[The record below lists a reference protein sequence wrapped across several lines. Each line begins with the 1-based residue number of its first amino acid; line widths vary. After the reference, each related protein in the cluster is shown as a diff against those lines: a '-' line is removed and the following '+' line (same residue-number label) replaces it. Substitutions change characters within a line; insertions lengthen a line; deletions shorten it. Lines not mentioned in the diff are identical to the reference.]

1 MQKRVQIKNLI
12 QDQVPEYVRDQYPE
26 FVEFLV
32 DYYRTLED
40 PGGPLDII
48 NNIDSYTE
56 LDQLAELTYKTDTT
70 ASVGYSTNIVNVSD
84 TFGFPNRNGL
94 IKLDNELIHYK
105 SKNSTSF
112 IGCSR
117 GFSGITSYYSSEST
131 PPDFETSVV
140 GVHTSGTHVFNLNSL
155 FLVELYKKYKK
166 QYAPGFDDLQFF
178 EAINEKVAVANLKDF
193 YAAKGANSSF
203 EVLFKLLYGVDVDII
218 KPRDFLIQPSD
229 ADYRITRDLVVERLL
244 GDPNDLVNRTLYQ
257 DPTDIIQK
265 AAGTITDVEKIFR
278 DGEEYYRLSLDY
290 NPELETFVF
299 TVHPKTRVT
308 NAVSVGQTYIDV
320 DSTLSFQNEGIVTLF
335 DNDVEYQVEYTS
347 KSSTQFFGVVSP
359 VELTLNQPITTS
371 DYAYAIVDE
380 DGNEVRVKI
389 TGVLGD
395 LEYSR
400 EDSFYYQA
408 EDQIE
413 IVSLGTDSDEYK
425 NKNWIINST
434 PEYDI
439 EELTQVSLKLNGAAQ
454 YRVKTYDP
462 HIFTLGDIGTVIGS
476 DNTTYEIFVIAVSD
490 QYEFDINLTTVINTA
505 QVKYTIRKGISKTKS
520 TTNPELNIMSAN
532 VQNVYV
538 DNLDTYIVASSLP
551 DYYNTPINVEDLS
564 IIFSGQF
571 DGESINIGA
580 NAYTTGDAIYYSYN
594 NNIGLDIVEGQY
606 FVYKENASTIK
617 LATSR
622 SNIRSGVFARVFGT
636 VTNNKFELIKFQ
648 GQSLQSQDIIRKFSP
663 PKPADN
669 LEEAITVPGNIG
681 MLSNGVEIINYKSSD
696 TMYYGPIESIDI
708 SAPGESNYDVIN
720 PPILT
725 IDDNTGLGNASY
737 GTGAEAV
744 VNVSG
749 SLNRINIIDKGYDY
763 VENPKV
769 TISGGNGTS
778 AEAKCNLSKVIHSVS
793 FNAGSLYDNLDLSA
807 NSITFAEDHRFRD
820 LEKVVYSRENQDS
833 IGGLVDD
840 SIYYVKKIDATTI
853 KLHSTL
859 DAALVGVN
867 TVSFISYGDGLQRIT
882 SFEKKNVIS
891 SIEVVNPG
899 EGYTNKTLFFNLNQV
914 NKYTNSIE
922 YKNHG
927 YKNREII
934 LIDSDGTLP
943 TGISSTSEYFV
954 NVIDKDTFKI
964 AESRPVGIGS
974 TLPADY
980 NYSNKR
986 FVEFTDGGQG
996 VHNIKY
1002 RPIKVSLEA
1011 PIGITTTAGQ
1021 NFFAQIQ
1028 PVFTGN
1034 IVSISMKETGIRY
1047 GDPDVL
1053 NYNRQPEF
1061 TLSSGSMAQL
1071 SAIVSSAGVIIGI
1084 IVNNGGI
1091 EYNSPPEIKILGE
1104 GSGAILTP
1112 IIVDGSI
1119 TEVKIIDGGFGYV
1132 QVDTTLQV
1140 IPTGFGAQFRANI
1153 KSWSINL
1160 VERIL
1165 QSEKLNPDDGIITS
1179 ALTLEK
1185 GLQYVHA
1192 YPGREF
1198 RRKVLGTSINI
1209 AGDTIYRD
1217 DIESDTNAVL
1227 YHSPII
1233 GWAYD
1238 GNPIYG
1244 PYGYAD
1250 KEGGEVKRIESGYG
1264 LDLGTNRPDT
1274 AQFPAGIFLED
1285 YNFVGDGDLDIHN
1298 GRYCK
1303 TPEFPDGIYAYFST
1317 INSTTEST
1325 GPLNG
1330 YKKPV
1335 FPYMVGNSFKSKP
1348 IEYNFD
1354 RLSNTLFFD
1363 LNQSGWIRYT
1373 GHLGLLNRRTK
1384 YTGFLQPDDFS
1395 QGYTEIEDTSAGQV
1409 TDLTIVSR
1417 GDNYALADQ
1426 IFFDNSN
1433 TGGSGAYARISRLGG
1448 KTVDNIQYNEF
1459 ILDNVQFTQF
1469 KSDGRFVGFGSTSH
1483 DFKDGDIISIQ
1494 NLNILSTKF
1503 GSNYPIGV
1511 TTNTLVLSGD
1521 VGNAAATGIVTY
1533 FNVSGNLTFPT
1544 LSTNDLYLI
1553 DSELVKILSIST
1565 LDGRVRV
1572 QREINGTS
1580 GIHTTGSDII
1590 EQTRKLTVTTGFST
1604 STDYKLDRT
1613 YYFSPEE
1620 SVIIPTENLLLYSDP
1635 TTAGITTQWNYYT
1648 VGVGTGSVVFYDVTA
1663 PDGSTEAAKVSLG
1676 STTGNTDGFGIQY
1689 ESVGLSADNYM
1700 VSVFLRGNTGGEE
1713 IYIILDDG
1721 LTFHNQKVT
1730 VTRDW
1735 KRYSFVASTSAGGH
1749 RVKIGTLG
1757 TENLTLNSAPTVYVW
1772 GAQVEQGSLRSTYYS
1787 TQGSAV
1793 VRSDNESGLLYL
1805 SNPGASQ
1812 ESLITP
1818 RLNTIFLPN
1827 HGFKTN
1833 DLLTYNVGAG
1843 GSAFTVGIAGTTQ
1856 SLVNNQKVYIAAYDA
1871 NSIGISTAKVG
1882 IGSTGGFVG
1891 VGSESLALY
1900 TFSDYGG
1907 GEIHSFTTN
1916 EDLTITADVYKK
1928 SATVTTKIP
1937 HGLNDG
1943 DNTIINVTSGI
1954 QTSIKIAYDDINRR
1968 MVVNPKNF
1976 IDSDV
1981 DIIRNSINIT
1991 NHGFKNGEKVI
2002 FNSSSPPQGLTNSS
2016 IYHAIKLDDNTICLS
2031 NYYYEVISSNE
2042 DVEIIDLGTQSFGS
2056 LSLINPELSG
2066 VRDSTLIFD
2075 LSDQTLL
2082 ANSLP
2087 AFTFSLFSNEELTDE
2102 FYYGDKI
2109 VQTFDFLG
2117 GSAPTNVNSFSVK
2130 TSGTIGQPGG
2140 KLELI
2145 ISDSVPNNLFYN
2157 LIPIE
2162 YNGASEDKLGLIR
2175 DNFNIKNSNKLSIIS
2190 SKYNL
2195 NTNITGITSNTF
2207 NYTLRETPERT
2218 LYPNNEA
2225 ELSYSTTSLNAI
2237 GPVDK
2242 VVLDSIGRGYRS
2254 LPNVSKIVSAGGTGA
2269 IFLPVSNTA
2278 GKVNSVVLTDI
2289 GFDYPPDK
2297 TLRPIA
2303 QFPYTYKIEPLSKF
2317 KQITISNPG
2326 VNYFIPPQLVVLDGF
2341 TGRVNSEVSLA
2352 YQIGDTEV
2360 EIIRNTTGLYN
2371 VTPKI
2376 LPVNNPNGVRIQN
2389 IAFDSSTKVV
2399 TVGFAVTFA
2408 SAESYPFKVGDKV
2421 IVENTN
2427 TDTLVSK
2434 PVGYNSADY
2443 GYSLFVLT
2451 AVDPDLTGDN
2461 PTITYSLADNLK
2473 PGQSPGNFD
2482 SFDSFGTVT
2491 PESYFPQFTIELEKD
2506 SFRTGEVI
2514 IDENDNVGVVQS
2526 YDLRNEYLRV
2536 RSKIPFSIDGLII
2549 GQSSQ
2554 NKGLISTVDGISAK
2568 YNIDS
2573 NSVTRKGWLKDTGK
2587 LNRFFQRIHDN
2598 DYYQYFSYSV
2608 RSSITYDKWN
2618 PIVSNLNHT
2627 AGFKKFSE
2635 LVIDSYDPTIT
2646 GIQTSQDLNTVIAI
2660 SDLTN
2665 IVDVNTIKD
2674 FDIGREK
2681 SIDVSGKLVSNEIL
2695 FNLPFLA
2702 KYQEFI
2708 GNRVL
2713 AIDDFSDQFNGQQ
2726 RGFELFSDN
2735 NPIFEIEFNG
2745 SDSSLIGVGEG
2756 TINVKNHYFVSG
2768 ELIEYIPPGNNPA
2781 NSIQIQETDFGV
2793 GIGTTT
2799 LLPSQFFVIKQDNQK
2814 IRVSISATNS
2824 LLFNPIGVGLTGVGI
2839 GSTHIFRAIEP
2850 NNRLLITVNGTI
2862 QSPMV
2867 GTAVTTALSAGVGI
2881 GSTTINVVGVTS
2893 IFSGDLLRV
2902 NDEVMLIAASDNISN
2917 TFTVRRAW
2925 MGTTEAS
2932 HSSSDVMTRQSG
2944 NYSVV
2949 RNSLHFIEGPWG
2961 NIPVGLGTT
2970 AQNAN
2975 DIDYAGLTTSSRF
2988 SGRIFLRS
2996 ALSQAFTTSFL
3007 PAYDNNFVYDDISNE
3022 FNGLTTSFTLK
3033 YRGNDIDNVSAKN
3046 TIILIDDIFQGPQR
3060 LGNVLTN
3067 IVGDYKLEAGG
3078 GALELGFNGEVTDPE
3093 NHSDINVNNI
3103 PKGGVIVSVASK
3115 EGYGFQPLIGAG
3127 ATALV
3132 SSTGTIES
3140 ISIGNSGS
3148 GYRSGLQTVSV
3159 GIQTASS
3166 GAANITNVGI
3176 ATIVDGHVVG
3186 FAITSTKVFY
3196 EPREITNIGYSS
3208 VTGITTVTTL
3218 TRHHLQL
3225 GNEVQVVGA
3234 AFTCDYYPPVDVTNA
3249 LYDNTTG
3256 IMTVSTG
3263 TSTFTVSDFTYDNIT
3278 GLATI
3283 TTLEPMKIV
3292 PMTAIGRS
3300 FSLAG
3305 LGLSCVGYGQTFGVY
3320 DFVYDNTTGLA
3331 TVFTTTDHGL
3341 SASDDFKMRELIFS
3355 CNVGGATGYGQ
3366 TFTVTQFKYDNATGL
3381 STVTTSQPITGIIG
3395 IGSDIRLDN
3404 LQFSCPGGS
3413 GVTTSIF
3420 PDGTQG
3426 YTYTVTNVIASDKF
3440 ELNVGIS
3447 TIQHSY
3453 VENDAGQVTAGLT
3466 TTKFPDGS
3474 QGYFFNVNSVGT
3486 TTSFTVSVGISSI
3499 SHAYVSGGIVQT
3511 GITTNI
3517 FPGNAQ
3523 NSPTGD
3529 TFSISSSPNWY
3540 TLTFDAGISTIPHSY
3555 VSGGTLTF
3563 GHKLKIGTDTA
3574 LTGLGFT
3581 CDLGVG
3587 IHTYP
3592 RVSDP
3597 TYCGTQVTRINSI
3610 NEFEVN
3616 VGVSTVP
3623 TFYSSGGI
3631 VEEVIIAP
3639 RQINNSPTG
3648 QDPAANGTT
3657 IIKIVDEFSFIID
3670 SGISPY
3676 THSYKR
3682 CGEVRVPLDVLID
3695 PPLPLDN
3702 IDLIYSQDNVGFG
3715 TGATVDL
3722 VPSFDSTILNFE
3734 VNKFG
3739 YGYGSGEKL
3748 TVAIGG
3754 TVGVQTFATKTSNAI
3769 LPVVAGGDY
3778 PHTYVGGI
3786 VSNAV
3791 QSGGGYVHTFVSAV
3805 TNGVTSNVGNLSN
3818 VVTDIVYTASTGD
3831 MVITSAGHGLST
3843 SNTIS
3848 IADNALS
3855 FTCTMDG
3862 NTATKTYPRSTDP
3875 ISGIATAITGTT
3887 TDTITINV
3895 GASPIVNHDVT
3906 DATYT
3911 PSTGV
3916 LQLTIG
3922 SHSLTTGT
3930 SIKIANGSLTFTCD
3944 MDGNAT
3950 LHSYPRSSDPFYDT
3964 AINIDAVTS
3973 TTITLNVGISSEVKY
3988 PVTDATYDPATG
4000 LSVLT
4005 IGTHNLTTGTKIRLA
4020 NESLLFKCSLDN
4032 YSSIEAYP
4040 RQYKD
4045 TNIYGKSIG
4054 ITSFTSDSI
4063 TVFAGPSPASLQYQH
4078 TFVGVGSYSQFELTV
4093 DRIFASKFSGWN
4105 VGEFIVLD
4113 KVDLFF
4119 NGARRL
4125 FPLSVNGDSI
4135 SFFAKSNSG
4144 INLQSNLLVFVNDI
4158 LQTPGEGYQFTGGS
4172 TIRFTEAPKGGIAGF
4187 TTEGD
4192 KAKIFMYTG
4201 TQDIDVRTVDVLPS
4215 VKVGDEVQ
4223 LYSNQDA
4230 TFIED
4235 PRLVMDIKAADKVI
4249 TNNYAGQ
4256 GVTLDELFER
4266 PLSWSKQ
4273 QVDKIIDNV
4282 YIGKDRVYYEPIVNP
4297 NTNIISNIGVG
4308 DSSVYVYDVRPLFDN
4323 PFEGIATDERS
4334 EVEIISQDNVIS
4346 ATARAVIGAGGSIA
4360 NIILTNPGY
4369 GYTSAPEVTIA
4380 SPYPGG
4386 TQATG
4391 GAVVGA
4397 GGSLISVSVGA
4408 GGSNYY
4414 YGPLD
4419 SLTVQQ
4425 QGSGFPPIDGSNNVF
4440 RGAKLKSTSGV
4451 GVGAVVDIEISVIN
4465 FEVAAVSVIEGGA
4478 NYQVGETLIVDT
4490 YDNVG
4495 LATTS
4500 RQFALSSPIK
4510 FTIASIDPP
4519 PVLIATPDRGLEE
4532 CRFVTYEG
4540 DYGLVVGVGTT
4551 TIGAGTSMGVV
4562 FDLYIPM
4569 DSDMRRGLNI
4579 TLPGITTGDLFN
4591 LKQTNFVSAGQTSLS
4606 ADGSVIGIST
4616 LHGDMT
4622 YECIDYY
4629 TKQSVVPAGLNGL
4642 GTTVGFGTTVTSVI
4656 VSLQSAGSNNVV
4668 GVATTSLYG
4677 YYTWGKIGLPVRIGP
4692 KNWVA
4697 GHNGSQSGI
4706 TTNPILRR
4714 KNPLKYLGYISE

>member
-32 DYYRTLED
+32 DYYKSLED
-40 PGGPLDII
+40 PGGPLDIV
-48 NNIDSYTE
+48 NNIDTYTE
-56 LDQLAELTYKTDTT
+56 LNQLAELTYKTDTT
-70 ASVGYSTNIVNVSD
+70 ASVGYSTDIVNVSD
-84 TFGFPNRNGL
+84 TFGFPDRNGL
-94 IKLDNELIHYK
+94 IKIDNELIHYK
-105 SKNSTSF
+105 FKNSTSF

-117 GFSGITSYYSSEST
+117 GFSGITSYYSAEST
-131 PPDFETSVV
+131 PPDFEVSQV
-140 GVHTSGTHVFNLNSL
+140 GVHTSGTHVFNINSL
-155 FLVELYKKYKK
+155 FLIELYKKYKK

-193 YAAKGANSSF
+193 YAAKGANTSF

-229 ADYRITRDLVVERLL
+229 ADYRITRDLVVEKLL
-244 GDPNDLVNRTLYQ
+244 GDPEDLVNRTLVQ

-265 AAGTITDVEKIFR
+265 AAGTITDVERIFR

-320 DSTLSFQNEGIVTLF
+320 DSTLSFQNEGVVTVF

-359 VELTLNQPITTS
+359 VELSLDQPVTTS
-371 DYAYAIVDE
+371 DYAYSVI
-380 DGNEVRVKI
+380 DGGDQVRVKI

-395 LEYSR
+395 LEYDR
-400 EDSFYYQA
+400 ENTFYYQP

-425 NKNWIINST
+425 NTGWIINST

-462 HIFTLGDIGTVIGS
+462 HIFTLGDIGTVLGS
-476 DNTTYEIFVIAVSD
+476 DNTKYDIFVIAVSD
-490 QYEFDINLTTVINTA
+490 EYEFDINLTTVINIT
-505 QVKYTIRKGISKTKS
+505 QVKYTIRKGVSKTKS
-520 TTNPELNIMSAN
+520 TTNPELNILSAN
-532 VQNVYV
+532 VQNVYI
-538 DNLDTYIVASSLP
+538 DNLSINSTSDTYVVASSLP
-551 DYYNTPINVEDLS
+551 DYYNTPISVEDLS
-564 IIFSGQF
+564 VTFSGQF

-606 FVYKENASTIK
+606 FVFKENASTIK

-648 GQSLQSQDIIRKFSP
+648 GQSLQSQNIIRKFSP

-669 LEEAITVPGNIG
+669 LEESITVPGNIG

-696 TMYYGPIESIDI
+696 TMYYGPIEGIEV

-725 IDDNTGLGNASY
+725 INDDTGVGNATF

-744 VNVSG
+744 VNVVG

-769 TISGGNGTS
+769 TISGGNGNS
-778 AEAKCNLSKVIHSVS
+778 AEAKCNLSKVVHSVS
-793 FNAGSLYDNLDLSA
+793 FNAGSLYDDLNLSA
-807 NSITFAEDHRFRD
+807 NTITFSEDHRFRD
-820 LEKVVYSRENQDS
+820 LEKVVYSRENQDGIS
-833 IGGLVDD
+833 GLVDE
-840 SIYYVKKIDATTI
+840 SIYYVRKVDATTI

-859 DAALVGVN
+859 DAALVGVS
-867 TVSFISYGDGLQRIT
+867 TVSFTDYGDGLQRIT
-882 SFEKKNVIS
+882 SFEKKNVVS
-891 SIEVVNPG
+891 SIEVVSAG
-899 EGYTNKTLFFNLNQV
+899 EGYTNKTLFFNSN
-914 NKYTNSIE
+914 NIDKFSNTIE

-927 YKNREII
+927 YKNKEVI
-934 LIDSDGTLP
+934 LIDSDEFLP

-964 AESRPVGIGS
+964 AEVRPVGIGS

-986 FVEFTDGGQG
+986 FIEFTDGGQG
-996 VHNIKY
+996 VHSIKY

-1034 IVSISMKETGIRY
+1034 ITSVSMKKTGKDY
-1047 GDPDVL
+1047 GDPNVL

-1061 TLSSGSMAQL
+1061 TLSSGAMAQL

-1091 EYNSPPEIKILGE
+1091 EYNSPPDINIIGS

-1112 IIVDGSI
+1112 IIVDGI
-1119 TEVKIIDGGFGYV
+1119 LTEVKIIDGGFGYT
-1132 QVDTTLQV
+1132 QVDTVLQV
-1140 IPTGFGAQFRANI
+1140 IPTGSGAQFRANI
-1153 KSWSINL
+1153 KSWTINL

-1165 QSEKLNPDDGIITS
+1165 QSEKLNPDDGIVTS

-1209 AGDTIYRD
+1209 DGDTIYRD
-1217 DIESDTNAVL
+1217 DIDSDTNAVL

-1250 KEGGEVKRIESGYG
+1250 KEGGAIKRIESGYG
-1264 LDLGTNRPDT
+1264 LDLGQDRPDT
-1274 AQFPAGIFLED
+1274 AKFPAGIFLED

-1303 TPEFPDGIYAYFST
+1303 TPEYPDGIYAYFST
-1317 INSTTEST
+1317 INSTPEST

-1335 FPYMVGNSFKSKP
+1335 FPYMIGNSFKSKP

-1354 RLSNTLFFD
+1354 RLSNTLFVD

-1384 YTGFLQPDDFS
+1384 YSGFLQPDEFS
-1395 QGYTEIEDTSAGQV
+1395 QGFTEIEDTSAGEV
-1409 TDLTIVSR
+1409 TGLAIVAR

-1426 IFFDNSN
+1426 IFFDNTN
-1433 TGGSGAYARISRLGG
+1433 TGGSGAYARISRVGG
-1448 KTVDNIQYNEF
+1448 KPVDNIEYKEF

-1483 DFKDGDIISIQ
+1483 EFEDGDIVSIQ

-1503 GSNYPIGV
+1503 GSTYPIGV

-1521 VGNAAATGIVTY
+1521 VGDATATGIVTY
-1533 FNVSGNLTFPT
+1533 FSVSGNLTFPT
-1544 LSTNDLYLI
+1544 LATNDLYLI
-1553 DSELVKILSIST
+1553 DSELVKILNIST
-1565 LDGRVRV
+1565 LDGRVKVER
-1572 QREINGTS
+1572 QINGTS
-1580 GIHTTGSDII
+1580 GIHTTGSDIV

-1604 STDYKLDRT
+1604 STDYKLDKT

-1635 TTAGITTQWNYYT
+1635 TTVGIATQWNSYV

-1663 PDGSTEAAKVSLG
+1663 PDGSREAAKVSLG

-1689 ESVGLSADNYM
+1689 ESVGLSADNY
-1700 VSVFLRGNTGGEE
+1700 VLSVFLRGNTGGEE
-1713 IYIILDDG
+1713 VYIILDDG
-1721 LTFHNQKVT
+1721 LTFHNEKVT

-1735 KRYSFVASTSAGGH
+1735 RRYSINVSTSAGGH

-1772 GAQVEQGSLRSTYYS
+1772 GAQIEQGSLRSTYYS

-1793 VRSDNESGLLYL
+1793 VRNDNQSGLLYL

-1818 RLNTIFLPN
+1818 RLHTIYLPN

-1833 DLLTYNVGAG
+1833 DLLTYNVGTG
-1843 GSAFTVGIAGTTQ
+1843 GTAFTVGIAGTTQ
-1856 SLVNNQKVYIAAYDA
+1856 SLVDSQKVYVAAYDT

-1891 VGSESLALY
+1891 VGSESLELY

-1916 EDLTITADVYKK
+1916 EDLTISADVYKK

-1937 HGLNDG
+1937 HGLIDG
-1943 DNTIINVTSGI
+1943 DNAVINVTSGI
-1954 QTSIKIAYDDINRR
+1954 QTSIRIAYDDVNRR
-1968 MVVNPKNF
+1968 MVVNTKNF
-1976 IDSDV
+1976 IDSNV
-1981 DIIRNSINIT
+1981 NITRNSISIA

-2002 FNSSSPPQGLTNSS
+2002 FNSSSPPQGLDNAS
-2016 IYHAIKLDDNTICLS
+2016 IYHVIKLDDNTICLS

-2042 DVEIIDLGTQSFGS
+2042 DVEIIDINTQSFGS

-2066 VRDSTLIFD
+2066 IRDSTLIFD

-2087 AFTFSLFSNEELTDE
+2087 AFRFALFSDEELSDE

-2109 VQTFDFLG
+2109 VKTFDFLG
-2117 GSAPTNVNSFSVK
+2117 GSAPSNVNQFSVK
-2130 TSGTIGQPGG
+2130 TLGTIGQPGG

-2157 LIPIE
+2157 LVPIE
-2162 YNGASEDKLGLIR
+2162 YNGASEDKLGIIR

-2190 SKYNL
+2190 SKYNI

-2207 NYTLRETPERT
+2207 NYTLRETPERSS
-2218 LYPNNEA
+2218 YSGDAA
-2225 ELSYSTTSLNAI
+2225 ELTYSTTSQSAI
-2237 GPVDK
+2237 GPVDT

-2317 KQITISNPG
+2317 KTITITNPG
-2326 VNYFIPPQLVVLDGF
+2326 INYFIPPQLVVLDGF
-2341 TGRVNSEVSLA
+2341 TGRVNGEVSLE
-2352 YQIGDTEV
+2352 YKIGDTEV

-2376 LPVNNPNGVRIQN
+2376 LPVNNPNGVRIQD
-2389 IAFDSSTKVV
+2389 ISYDSSTKVV
-2399 TVGFAVTFA
+2399 TIGFAVTFS

-2443 GYSLFVLT
+2443 GYALFVIT
-2451 AVDPDLTGDN
+2451 DVDPDLTGDN
-2461 PTITYSLADNLK
+2461 PTIKYSLADNLK

-2491 PESYFPQFTIELEKD
+2491 PESYFPQFNIELEKD

-2554 NKGLISTVDGISAK
+2554 NKGLISTVDGVSSK
-2568 YNIDS
+2568 YNINS
-2573 NSVTRKGWLKDTGK
+2573 NSVTRKGWLRDTGK

-2635 LVIDSYDPTIT
+2635 LVIDSYDPTIS

-2665 IVDVNTIKD
+2665 VVDVNSIKD

-2713 AIDDFSDQFNGQQ
+2713 PIDDFSDQFNGEQ
-2726 RGFELFSDN
+2726 RGFELFTKN
-2735 NPIFEIEFNG
+2735 QPIFEIEFNG
-2745 SDSSLIGVGEG
+2745 SDSTLIGVGEG
-2756 TINVKNHYFVSG
+2756 TINVNNHYFVSG
-2768 ELIEYIPPGNNPA
+2768 ELIEYFPPGNDKA

-2814 IRVSISATNS
+2814 VRVATSATNS

-2839 GSTHIFRAIEP
+2839 GSTHIFRSIEP
-2850 NNRLLITVNGTI
+2850 NNRCLITVNGTI

-2902 NDEVMLIAASDNISN
+2902 NDEVMLVAASDNINN

-2925 MGTTEAS
+2925 MGSNEAS
-2932 HSSSDVMTRQSG
+2932 HSSSDVLTRQSG

-2949 RNSLHFIEGPWG
+2949 RNSIHFIEGPWG

-2975 DIDYAGLTTSSRF
+2975 DVDYAGLTTSSRF

-3033 YRGNDIDNVSAKN
+3033 YKGNDIDNVFAKN

-3093 NHSDINVNNI
+3093 NHNDINVNKV
-3103 PKGGVIVSVASK
+3103 PKGGVIVSVASE
-3115 EGYGFQPLIGAG
+3115 EGYGFQPLVGAG

-3148 GYRSGLQTVSV
+3148 GYRSGIQSVSV
-3159 GIQTASS
+3159 GIQTASF
-3166 GAANITNVGI
+3166 GAANITSVGV
-3176 ATIVDGHVVG
+3176 ATIIDGHVVG
-3186 FAITSTKVFY
+3186 VAITNSKVFY
-3196 EPREITNIGYSS
+3196 APREVSNIGYSS
-3208 VTGITTVTTL
+3208 ITGITTVTT
-3218 TRHHLQL
+3218 TTPHNLQL
-3225 GNEVQVVGA
+3225 GNEIQVVGA

-3249 LYDNTTG
+3249 MYDTVTG

-3278 GLATI
+3278 GFATI

-3292 PMTAIGRS
+3292 PMTSIGRS

-3305 LGLSCVGYGQTFGVY
+3305 LGLSCIGYGQTFGVY

-3341 SASDDFKMRELIFS
+3341 SVSDDFKMRELIFS

-3381 STVTTSQPITGIIG
+3381 STVTTSQPIAGIIG

-3426 YTYTVTNVIASDKF
+3426 YTYTVTNVIASDQF

-3453 VENDAGQVTAGLT
+3453 VENDAGQVTSGLT

-3499 SHAYVSGGIVQT
+3499 SHAYVSGGVVQT

-3517 FPGNAQ
+3517 FPGNTQ
-3523 NSPTGD
+3523 NSPLGD
-3529 TFSISSSPNWY
+3529 TFSVSSSPNWN
-3540 TLTFDAGISTIPHSY
+3540 TLTFNAGISTIPHYY

-3563 GHKLKIGTDTA
+3563 GHKLKVGTDVA
-3574 LTGLGFT
+3574 LTGLAFT
-3581 CDLGVG
+3581 CSYDGGVG
-3587 IHTYP
+3587 ILTHP

-3610 NEFEVN
+3610 DEFEIN
-3616 VGVSTVP
+3616 VGVSTAES
-3623 TFYSSGGI
+3623 FYTSGGI
-3631 VEEVIIAP
+3631 VEEIIKAP

-3648 QDPAANGTT
+3648 QDPSVDGTT
-3657 IIKIVDEFSFIID
+3657 IVKIVDEFSFIID

-3682 CGEVRVPLDVLID
+3682 CGQVRMPLDVVID
-3695 PPLPLDN
+3695 QPLPLDN
-3702 IDLIYSQDNVGFG
+3702 VDLIYSQDNVGFG
-3715 TGATVDL
+3715 TGATIDL
-3722 VPSFDSTILNFE
+3722 VPSFDSTMLNFE

-3754 TVGVQTFATKTSNAI
+3754 TVGIQTFATKTSNAI

-3778 PHTYVGGI
+3778 PHT
-3786 VSNAV
+3786 
-3791 QSGGGYVHTFVSAV
+3791 FVSAEEGSVNV
-3805 TNGVTSNVGNLSN
+3805 TGIGT
-3818 VVTDIVYTASTGD
+3818 TTPTAATYSGSTGEL
-3831 MVITSAGHGLST
+3831 VLTIPSHSYTT
-3843 SNTIS
+3843 SNTVGIGTS
-3848 IADNALS
+3848 TIA
-3855 FTCTMDG
+3855 FTCGSDG
-3862 NTATKTYPRSTDP
+3862 NQTILYYPKPTDP
-3875 ISGIATAITGTT
+3875 IAGIVTGITT
-3887 TDTITINV
+3887 T
-3895 GASPIVNHDVT
+3895 
-3906 DATYT
+3906 
-3911 PSTGV
+3911 
-3916 LQLTIG
+3916 
-3922 SHSLTTGT
+3922 TT
-3930 SIKIANGSLTFTCD
+3930 N
-3944 MDGNAT
+3944 
-3950 LHSYPRSSDPFYDT
+3950 
-3964 AINIDAVTS
+3964 
-3973 TTITLNVGISSEVKY
+3973 TITLFVGISTLVKY

-4005 IGTHNLTTGTKIRLA
+4005 IGTHNLTTANSIRLA

-4040 RQYKD
+4040 RANKD
-4045 TNIYGKSIG
+4045 TNIYGKSVG

-4093 DRIFASKFSGWN
+4093 DRIFSSKFSGWN

-4144 INLQSNLLVFVNDI
+4144 INLESNLLVFVNDI

-4172 TIRFTEAPKGGIAGF
+4172 TIRFTEAPKGGVAGF

-4192 KAKIFMYTG
+4192 RCKIFMYTG
-4201 TQDIDVRTVDVLPS
+4201 TQDIDVRTVDVLPT

-4223 LYSNQDA
+4223 LYSNRDA

-4282 YIGKDRVYYEPIVNP
+4282 FIGKDRVYYEPTINP

-4334 EVEIISQDNVIS
+4334 EVEIISQNEVIP

-4419 SLTVQQ
+4419 SMTVQQ
-4425 QGSGFPPIDGSNNVF
+4425 QGSGFPPINTSNNVF

-4451 GVGAVVDIEISVIN
+4451 GVGAVADIEISTIN
-4465 FEVAAVSVIEGGA
+4465 FEVAAVSIIEGGS

-4500 RQFALSSPIK
+4500 RKFALSSPIK

-4519 PVLIATPDRGLEE
+4519 PVLIAPPNRGLEE

-4569 DSDMRRGLNI
+4569 DSDIRRGLNI

-4656 VSLQSAGSNNVV
+4656 VSMQSAGSNNVV

-4692 KNWVA
+4692 KNWVVE
-4697 GHNGSQSGI
+4697 HDGSQSGI

-4714 KNPLKYLGYISE
+4714 KNPLKYLGYIS